1 MKRNLT
7 EKLLLLVFVFFALSL
22 AGNAQQENC
31 AHANSDAANRRF
43 ESVRRKMDEVVSLGI
58 PGMVAGVKTQDLEW
72 YFASGFSRL
81 ESQTRMN
88 TCNLQYL
95 QSISKTYLATSIL
108 ILSERDK
115 VDLDLPVSNYL
126 PDDVASWISR
136 SDEMTVRMLLNHSSG
151 IPEYNY
157 LPQYITVLLQDP
169 DHDFQPRDY
178 MKLIQ
183 GKDLDF
189 EPGSRY
195 SYRNSGYVLLA
206 LMMDHLTGD
215 HAAYIRENIFER
227 LGLKHT
233 FYRDTPSY
241 LDRPELVNGY
251 WDRYSNGILENSSFL
266 QVQNVKKMVGD
277 DGIITNPADAI
288 RFLEALIE
296 GKLVSKASLAEMRT
310 WINDSNGVPQY
321 GLGLDLTTLGGKE
334 AIGHSGGGLGAGSQ
348 LYYFPEKNTFVFLAI
363 NLATVTGSPIH
374 SEAEKVLNELYFEI
388 LR

>member
-1 MKRNLT
+1 MKLNLT
-7 EKLLLLVFVFFALSL
+7 EKLLLLVFGFFTLSL

-31 AHANSDAANRRF
+31 APANSDAANGRF
-43 ESVRRKMDEVVSLGI
+43 ESVRQKMDELVSLGI
-58 PGMVAGVKTQDLEW
+58 PGMVAGIKTQDLEW
-72 YFASGFSRL
+72 YSASGFSRL
-81 ESQTRMN
+81 ENQTPMN

-108 ILSERDK
+108 MLSERGK
-115 VDLDLPVSNYL
+115 VDLDQPVSNYL
-126 PDDVASWISR
+126 PDDVASWISK

-183 GKDLDF
+183 GKVLDF

-206 LMMDHLTGD
+206 LMMGHLTGD

-227 LGLKHT
+227 LGLEHT
-233 FYRDTPSY
+233 FYRDSPEY
-241 LDRPELVNGY
+241 LIRPELVEGY
-251 WDRYSNGILENSSFL
+251 WDRYSNGIVENSSYL

-277 DGIITNPADAI
+277 DGIVTTPADAI

-296 GKLVSKASLAEMRT
+296 GQLVSQASLAEMRT
-310 WINDSNGVPQY
+310 WINDANGVPQY

-334 AIGHSGGGLGAGSQ
+334 AVGHSGGGLGAGSQ
-348 LYYFPEKNTFVFLAI
+348 LYYFPEKKTYVFLAI

-374 SEAEKVLNELYFEI
+374 SEAEEVLNELYLEI
-388 LR
+388 LK